1 MGTSENKQLLT
12 ELFGHLSAG
21 RRQQG
26 LELLGDDATWWAPR
40 LGTLPKRQFAEMVDQ
55 MDAILKGP
63 IKLTIKRMTAEDDRV
78 AVEAESDG
86 DLVNGKHYHNTYHF
100 LIVIRGGKFVKS
112 RNITIPSTPATR
124 SVTCFRSRPVNP

>member
-1 MGTSENKQLLT
+1 MGTSENKQLVT

-26 LELLGDDATWWAPR
+26 LEMLAEDATWWAPGM
-40 LGTLPKRQFAEMVDQ
+40 GTMPKSQFAEMVVQ
-55 MDAILKGP
+55 MDVILKGP

-86 DLVNGKHYHNTYHF
+86 DLVNGKHYHNIYHF
-100 LIVIRGGKFVKS
+100 LIVIRGGKIREVKEY
-112 RNITIPSTPATR
+112 NDTKYAADTFGDLLPTAST
-124 SVTCFRSRPVNP
+124 